1 MDIDF
6 LVKIPSSN
14 NRSLE
19 EWRAEEKG
27 AEPVIY
33 SLTEEKEESL
43 PVERGNASIPPYC
56 DSAGVGDSRAIR
68 ITGYARAFN

>member
-19 EWRAEEKG
+19 EWRKRG
-27 AEPVIY
+27 EPVIY